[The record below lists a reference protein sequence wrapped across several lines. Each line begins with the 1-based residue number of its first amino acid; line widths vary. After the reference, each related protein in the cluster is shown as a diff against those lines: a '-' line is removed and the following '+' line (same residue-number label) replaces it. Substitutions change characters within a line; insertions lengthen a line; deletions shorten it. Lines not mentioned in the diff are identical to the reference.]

1 MQSHEWVLKRNCSIT
16 PRQLWFAY
24 AAICTGSGMV
34 ALWFALRGAWYVL
47 LFAVI
52 ELAAV
57 GIAFL
62 VFGRHATDRERVVLD
77 GGKLSIEVVE
87 ADRTRSLTLNSR
99 SARIDAPIGDG
110 LVLIRC
116 AGTVV
121 EVGKFVVGAR
131 RRQFARE
138 LEQALRESRVATSE

>member
-24 AAICTGSGMV
+24 AAICTGSGLV

-47 LFAVI
+47 VFAVI
-52 ELAAV
+52 ELGAV
-57 GIAFL
+57 GLAFL
-62 VFGRHATDRERVVLD
+62 VFGRHATDRERVVLES
-77 GGKLSIEVVE
+77 GKLLVEVVE
-87 ADRTRSLTLNSR
+87 ADRTRSLTLNAR
-99 SARIDAPIGDG
+99 SARVDAPIGGG

-116 AGTVV
+116 PGAVV
-121 EVGKFVVGAR
+121 EVGKFVVGAQ

-138 LEQALRESRVATSE
+138 LEQALRESRLAASE